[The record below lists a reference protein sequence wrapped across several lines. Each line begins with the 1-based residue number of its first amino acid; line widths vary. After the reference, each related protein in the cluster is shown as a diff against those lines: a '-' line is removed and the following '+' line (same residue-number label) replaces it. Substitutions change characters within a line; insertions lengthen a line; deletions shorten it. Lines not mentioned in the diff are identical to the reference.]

1 MARKPTYSK
10 ERKQEILE
18 AAAKVIAERG
28 LCDTRIVD
36 VAKQAGASAALVMY
50 YFESKDRLLTEALT
64 FTDDRFYS
72 QTFNELTNLDTA
84 REQLTLLI
92 EESCPASRGDSEL
105 ADDWALWIELWSRGL
120 RDPEAAKKR
129 AALDRRWRWTIAD
142 VVRSGQRS
150 GEFGDVDA
158 DEFSLHL
165 ASLIDGLALQVA
177 LEDEEVTSKRMR
189 DLCIDFA
196 RRALDVDAMTTKMEA

>member
-36 VAKQAGASAALVMY
+36 VAKQAGSSAALVMY

-64 FTDDRFYS
+64 FTEDRFYS
-72 QTFNELTNLDTA
+72 QAFNELTNLETA
-84 REQLTLLI
+84 REQLILLI
-92 EESCPASRGDSEL
+92 EESCPTSRKDNEL

-120 RDPEAAKKR
+120 RDPETAKKR

-150 GEFGDVDA
+150 GEFAAVDA

-165 ASLIDGLALQVA
+165 ASLIDGLALQVV
-177 LEDEEVTSKRMR
+177 LEDEEVTTERMR
-189 DLCIDFA
+189 ELCVDFA
-196 RRALDVDAMTTKMEA
+196 RRALDVDAKTKTKA

>member
-18 AAAKVIAERG
+18 AAAKVISERG

-84 REQLTLLI
+84 REKLTLLI
-92 EESCPASRGDSEL
+92 EESCPTPRADSEL

-165 ASLIDGLALQVA
+165 ASLIDGLALQVV
-177 LEDEEVTSKRMR
+177 LEDEEITTERMR
-189 DLCIDFA
+189 ELCIDFA
-196 RRALDVDAMTTKMEA
+196 RRALDVDAKSRMEA